1 MFKFEIE
8 NEEKLKN
15 DMSLILR
22 HDELIND
29 LSKSFANKKLNSFAN
44 DGDLSPISQRTQT
57 QVVTGE
63 D

>member
-1 MFKFEIE
+1 VFKFEIE

-29 LSKSFANKKLNSFAN
+29 LSKSFANKKLNSFA

-63 D
+63 N